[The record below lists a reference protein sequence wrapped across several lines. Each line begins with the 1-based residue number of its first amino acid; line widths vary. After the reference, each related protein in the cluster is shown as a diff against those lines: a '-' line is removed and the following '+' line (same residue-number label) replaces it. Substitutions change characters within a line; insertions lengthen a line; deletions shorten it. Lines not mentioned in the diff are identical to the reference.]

1 MHYLDPV
8 TGTTYPLDTPRWRSQ
23 SGHPLGLAPGPGL
36 ARDEIETSR
45 RSIWRYAK
53 ALLVPSADAVTLG
66 EGWTPLLWRRWRGLE
81 IGFKLDYLMPS
92 GSFKDRG
99 MTVLVS
105 YLKRH
110 GVTDVLEDSS
120 GNAGA
125 SLATYAA
132 AAGLRA
138 RILVPE
144 HASYAKIAQMA
155 ALGADVVQVPG
166 TRQQVA
172 DEALRQ
178 SGERF
183 YASHNLQPFFIEGTK
198 TLAYELWEQLG
209 FEAPDRVIA
218 PVGYGSNISGCERG
232 FDELLRGASIAR
244 LPRLYGVQAERIAP
258 LARAF
263 VAGAEEPLPVEP
275 GTTIAEGIASQ
286 RPQRG
291 REVLAAVRRSQG
303 AMLAVSED
311 EIVAALRSLAGL
323 GLYVEPT
330 SAVAVAG
337 LDRLIDAGV
346 IAPGERTI
354 VVLTGSG
361 LKAAETIGRLLGLDA
376 RPPAAPA
383 G

>member
-1 MHYLDPV
+1 MHYIDTA
-8 TGTTYPLDTPRWRSQ
+8 TGQTYPLDTPRWRSDA
-23 SGHPLGLAPGPGL
+23 GHPLGLAPGPGL

-53 ALLVPSADAVTLG
+53 AMLVPCEDAVTLG
-66 EGWTPLLWRRWRGLE
+66 EGWTPLVWRHWRGLE

-110 GVTDVLEDSS
+110 GVADVLEDSS

-155 ALGADVVQVPG
+155 AMGADVIKVSG
-166 TRQQVA
+166 TRQDVA
-172 DEALRQ
+172 DEAIRQ
-178 SGERF
+178 AAGRF
-183 YASHNLQPFFIEGTK
+183 YASHNLQPLFIEGTK

-209 FEAPDRVIA
+209 FHAPDSVIA

-232 FDELLRGASIAR
+232 FDELLRNGGIAR
-244 LPRLYGVQAERIAP
+244 LPRLYGVQSERIAP
-258 LARAF
+258 VARAF
-263 VAGAEEPLPVEP
+263 VAGAEEPLPVDP

-286 RPQRG
+286 RPHRG
-291 REVLAAVRRSQG
+291 REVLAAVRRSRG

-311 EIVAALRSLAGL
+311 AIVAALRSLAGL

-337 LDRLIDAGV
+337 LDRLIDAGA
-346 IAPGERTI
+346 IGPGERTV

-376 RPPAAPA
+376 RPSA
-383 G
+383 GLAG